1 MKTIVDN
8 GDNQSIYLLEDD
20 KALNVTATNIE
31 IGDPIEIN
39 ILDYNSTN
47 TTVHENVTPPA
58 DWIGRKYIFLDA
70 DPYWSLNEN
79 YREPRT
85 AEKGN
90 LYAWEIPPLDD
101 EKIAAREAYY
111 KDKRDNS

>member
-8 GDNQSIYLLEDD
+8 GNNQSIYLLEDD
-20 KALNVTATNIE
+20 EVLNVKATKIE

-39 ILDYNSTN
+39 IFDYNSTN

-58 DWIGRKYIFLDA
+58 DWNGRKYIFDGT
-70 DPYWSLNEN
+70 DWSLNED
-79 YREPRT
+79 YEEPRS
-85 AEKGN
+85 EELGN
-90 LYAWEIPPLDD
+90 LYAWEIPPLTD
-101 EKIAAREAYY
+101 EKRLQHIAYY

>member
-31 IGDPIEIN
+31 IGDPIEMN

-47 TTVHENVTPPA
+47 TTVHENVTPPD
-58 DWIGRKYIFLDA
+58 DWFGRKYIFDGA
-70 DPYWSLNEN
+70 DWSLNEDFQ
-79 YREPRT
+79 EPRS
-85 AEKGN
+85 EFRGN
-90 LYAWEIPPLDD
+90 LYDWEIPPLTE
-101 EKIAAREAYY
+101 EKIADREAYW

>member
-39 ILDYNSTN
+39 ILDYNGTN

-58 DWIGRKYIFLDA
+58 DWNGRKYIFDGT
-70 DPYWSLNEN
+70 DWSLNED
-79 YREPRT
+79 YEEPRS
-85 AEKGN
+85 EELGN
-90 LYAWEIPPLDD
+90 LREWEIPPLTD
-101 EKIAAREAYY
+101 EKRLQHIAYY

>member
-31 IGDPIEIN
+31 IGDPIEMN

-47 TTVHENVTPPA
+47 TTVHENVTPPD
-58 DWIGRKYIFLDA
+58 DWNGRKYIFDGA
-70 DPYWSLNEN
+70 DWTLNED
-79 YREPRT
+79 YEEPRS
-85 AEKGN
+85 EELGN
-90 LYAWEIPPLDD
+90 LREWEIPPLTD
-101 EKIAAREAYY
+101 EKRLLHIAYY